1 MTFDRKL
8 SLASAWLVIFF
19 VYLVTIII
27 SPLLYLI
34 IGQLDLSFFKAG
46 LVIVAPVTVL
56 VFLSIV
62 GGLLGDKYQFK
73 WLVTLGITIMGLVF
87 LAG

>member
-1 MTFDRKL
+1 MVVGRIL
-8 SLASAWLVIFF
+8 PLASAWLTIFF
-19 VYLVTIII
+19 VYLLTIII

-34 IGQLDLSFFKAG
+34 IGQLHLTFFEAG

-56 VFLSIV
+56 VFLSV
-62 GGLLGDKYQFK
+62 LGGLLGDKYQFK